1 MKNKRDMRFEF
12 GANWSRFLSS
22 LDEERI
28 REAEASLCS
37 QLGVETLKGKT
48 FLDIGSGSGLSS
60 LAARNLGAKVHS
72 FDYDSNSVVCTSKL
86 RLRYYNE
93 DSDWEVEQG
102 SALDAE
108 YLEGLG
114 CFDVVYSFGVLHHT
128 GSMMQAI
135 NNCLPLVR
143 QNGKLWISLYQK
155 GPKYQ
160 KHLNTKIKYNSTS
173 SIGKKLMIYNMIIKM
188 MIIKIINFENP
199 LRWNEKRLRGMN
211 AYNDII
217 DWLGGL
223 PYEVASEDEVL
234 NVCRKSG
241 FILDRIKVAP
251 EGGCSNYVF
260 SKP

>member
-1 MKNKRDMRFEF
+1 MKDKITFSF
-12 GANWSRFLSS
+12 GENWMNYLIKIDDLAIEDSKSNLTHW
-22 LDEERI
+22 LDKKDI
-28 REAEASLCS
+28 I
-37 QLGVETLKGKT
+37 GKSII
-48 FLDIGSGSGLSS
+48 DVGSGSGLSS
-60 LAARNLGAKVHS
+60 LAFYRLGAGSILS
-72 FDYDSNSVVCTSKL
+72 FDFDENSVQATKTL
-86 RLRYYNE
+86 
-93 DSDWEVEQG
+93 WEKEGKPENWIVLHG
-102 SALDAE
+102 SV
-108 YLEGLG
+108 LEIDKVVKNNST
-114 CFDVVYSFGVLHHT
+114 FDIVYSWGVLHHT

-143 QNGKLWISLYQK
+143 KNGKLWISLYQK

-160 KHLNTKIKYNSTS
+160 KHLNTKIKYNSAS
-173 SIGKKLMIYNMIIKM
+173 SIGKKLMIYNMIVKM

-234 NVCRKSG
+234 NICRKSG